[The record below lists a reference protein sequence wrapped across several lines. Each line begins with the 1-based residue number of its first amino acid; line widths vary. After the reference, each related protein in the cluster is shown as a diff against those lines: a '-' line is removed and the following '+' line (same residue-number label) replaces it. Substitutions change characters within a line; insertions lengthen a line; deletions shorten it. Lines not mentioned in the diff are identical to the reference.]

1 MHVACICIPAAAAI
15 LGWFQT
21 LYNPTAYACYLQSY
35 PLDCDT
41 SDGVSC
47 IRGKNIKMYMT
58 FMMAVPIFLGLFV
71 IGTAMILIYN
81 SVCEQDRQISRYRI
95 YAEDKD
101 TMSRQTFRM
110 ACQYVAAFAVAFV
123 PSAVIALISIV
134 AGRQVAYA
142 SILINALLSPLQGF
156 LNAFVYSRDFR
167 SKLET
172 ITEVVSSAA
181 SSLRKSTRH
190 LRASGEN
197 NNNNMDDIENGESKF
212 DESEAENPHAEEPA

>member
-1 MHVACICIPAAAAI
+1 MHVACICIPAAAAA
-15 LGWFQT
+15 LGWFLT
-21 LYNPTAYACYLQSY
+21 LYNPTAYAYYLQSY
-35 PLDCDT
+35 PMDCDT
-41 SDGVSC
+41 SDGISC

-71 IGTAMILIYN
+71 IGTSMILIYN

-101 TMSRQTFRM
+101 TMLRQTFRM
-110 ACQYVAAFAVAFV
+110 ACQYVAAFGVAFV

-156 LNAFVYSRDFR
+156 GF
-167 SKLET
+167 
-172 ITEVVSSAA
+172 ITSVM
-181 SSLRKSTRH
+181 K
-190 LRASGEN
+190 
-197 NNNNMDDIENGESKF
+197 
-212 DESEAENPHAEEPA
+212 